1 MHRKLFTGWGAT
13 QKQKG
18 WYMGLISRTAQYAL
32 RAMTL
37 LASQGGRMTVRQLAK
52 SVGAPQPY
60 LARIIMM
67 LADTGMVDAR
77 RGPGGGL
84 RLGRKPEEISL
95 MDIITCFDGKI
106 LFEECALGLPGCQNG
121 ENKCPA
127 HDRWGAIREEIQE
140 WWTQTTLASFS
151 APDTT
156 ECMKTRLGSVAATGS
171 LVSPGRGR
179 WR

>member
-1 MHRKLFTGWGAT
+1 MS
-13 QKQKG
+13 
-18 WYMGLISRTAQYAL
+18 LISRTAQYAL

-37 LASQGGRMTVRQLAK
+37 LASQDGRMTVRQLAK

-84 RLGRKPEEISL
+84 RLGRKPEDVSL
-95 MDIITCFDGKI
+95 MEIVACFDGKV
-106 LFEECALGLPGCQNG
+106 LFEECALGLPGCQG
-121 ENKCPA
+121 GDHKCPV
-127 HDRWGAIREEIQE
+127 HDDWCRIRRQIDD
-140 WWTQTTLASFS
+140 WWTHTSLASFASTDSSQCMRARLS
-151 APDTT
+151 AF
-156 ECMKTRLGSVAATGS
+156 EESGELIAGN
-171 LVSPGRGR
+171 RGR